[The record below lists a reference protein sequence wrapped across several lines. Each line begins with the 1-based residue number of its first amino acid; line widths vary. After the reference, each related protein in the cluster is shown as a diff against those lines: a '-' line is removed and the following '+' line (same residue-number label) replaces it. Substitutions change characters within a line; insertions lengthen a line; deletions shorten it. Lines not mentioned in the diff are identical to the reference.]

1 LLTSF
6 FSPDCFSFSPDS
18 ETSVNRY
25 GLVQAHKNL
34 LSVYFLPF
42 QTSIPARI
50 VAKFESPKFFFA
62 LPGCKVNTTLFRW
75 PVRVYYE
82 DTDAGGVVY
91 HASYVAFYE
100 RARTE
105 MLRHHH
111 FSQQVLL
118 AERVAFVVRKMTLEY
133 FAAARLDDMLEVQT
147 EITAMRGTSLVFTQ
161 RIVNAENK
169 VLNEAEVLIVCVDPL
184 IMKPRALP
192 KSIVAEFKQ

>member
-1 LLTSF
+1 LFISAIR
-6 FSPDCFSFSPDS
+6 
-18 ETSVNRY
+18 E
-25 GLVQAHKNL
+25 
-34 LSVYFLPF
+34 
-42 QTSIPARI
+42 
-50 VAKFESPKFFFA
+50 VAKGHNLIA

-118 AERVAFVVRKMTLEY
+118 AERRIRGTLTLEY
-133 FAAARLDDMLEVQT
+133 FAPARLDDMLEVQT
-147 EITAMRGTSLVFTQ
+147 EITSMRGPLWFSRSGSSTQ
-161 RIVNAENK
+161 RIQ
-169 VLNEAEVLIVCVDPL
+169 
-184 IMKPRALP
+184 
-192 KSIVAEFKQ
+192 F

>member
-1 LLTSF
+1 VS
-6 FSPDCFSFSPDS
+6 
-18 ETSVNRY
+18 
-25 GLVQAHKNL
+25 
-34 LSVYFLPF
+34 
-42 QTSIPARI
+42 
-50 VAKFESPKFFFA
+50 
-62 LPGCKVNTTLFRW
+62 TTPFRW

-111 FSQQVLL
+111 FSQQALM
-118 AERVAFVVRKMTLEY
+118 AERVAFVVRRMTLDY
-133 FAAARLDDMLEVQT
+133 FAPARLDDMLDIQT
-147 EITAMRGTSLVFTQ
+147 EITSMRGTSMVFTQ
-161 RIVNAENK
+161 RILNADGTL
-169 VLNEAEVLIVCVDPL
+169 LNQAEVLIVCVDPL